1 MNIDNLREI
10 IFEKLNLIRVYLKPQ
25 GRKADMVDSLII
37 KKGSTVIDACG
48 KLHREFVKNFRYA
61 KIWGTSVKFPGQK
74 VGPDH
79 VLDDE
84 DVLRVILKK

>member
-37 KKGSTVIDACG
+37 KKGQLLLMPVESYIENLLRILDMLRFG
-48 KLHREFVKNFRYA
+48 ELQLN
-61 KIWGTSVKFPGQK
+61 SGQK
-74 VGPDH
+74 LG
-79 VLDDE
+79 L
-84 DVLRVILKK
+84 IMF